1 MDEQGCRFFTMA
13 FAVFDTETRVL
24 RYVIAGHPPPIL
36 VRQGCSPQQL
46 TGGNLPIG
54 IDPKARFDE
63 ERIQLE
69 PGDRLYFYSDGF
81 TEAVND
87 RDEMLRLG
95 GLIRLIEQA
104 QSGSLDDSIVKCT
117 EELKRWCAS
126 VPLADDISLLA
137 LEFRAAN

>member
-1 MDEQGCRFFTMA
+1 
-13 FAVFDTETRVL
+13 
-24 RYVIAGHPPPIL
+24 
-36 VRQGCSPQQL
+36 
-46 TGGNLPIG
+46 LPIG
-54 IDPKARFDE
+54 IDSNARFDE
-63 ERIQLE
+63 EHIQLE

-117 EELKRWCAS
+117 EGLKRWCAS

-137 LEFRAAN
+137 LEFPAAN